1 MPATAI
7 ALDKGGGQLVR
18 SCDIDRRAM
27 VDMAK
32 HEHPSAD
39 LTLMRNPNSS
49 SPSPHQAVVGS
60 SPPPPLMTTTKMASF
75 SGDFL
80 MTSCS
85 GATAAATST
94 TTATKPLTMFYNG
107 GVAVFHLPQDKAED
121 LMKMAAGEKGG
132 GEERCPGPRRA
143 NHGEELLAKLR
154 QAAMPIS
161 SKRSLQRFFQK
172 RKERLYR
179 P

>member
-1 MPATAI
+1 
-7 ALDKGGGQLVR
+7 
-18 SCDIDRRAM
+18 
-27 VDMAK
+27 MAK

-39 LTLMRNPNSS
+39 HALMHNPNSS
-49 SPSPHQAVVGS
+49 SPSPRQAIVGS
-60 SPPPPLMTTTKMASF
+60 SPPPPPPLQTTTKMA
-75 SGDFL
+75 GDFW
-80 MTSCS
+80 MTS
-85 GATAAATST
+85 GATAAAAST
-94 TTATKPLTMFYNG
+94 TTAATTATKPLTMFYNG

-132 GEERCPGPRRA
+132 EEPRPGARRA

-154 QAAMPIS
+154 QAEMPIS

>member
-1 MPATAI
+1 
-7 ALDKGGGQLVR
+7 
-18 SCDIDRRAM
+18 
-27 VDMAK
+27 MAK
-32 HEHPSAD
+32 HGHPSAD
-39 LTLMRNPNSS
+39 HPLMRNPNSS
-49 SPSPHQAVVGS
+49 SPQVFVVGS
-60 SPPPPLMTTTKMASF
+60 SLPPPPPPPPPLQTKMASF

-80 MTSCS
+80 TS
-85 GATAAATST
+85 GATAST
-94 TTATKPLTMFYNG
+94 TTAAKTKPLTMFYNG

-132 GEERCPGPRRA
+132 DGRAGPRRA

-154 QAAMPIS
+154 KEMPIS

-172 RKERLYR
+172 RKERSCDASTREASRDSLLDSAINSYNPSASRLYR